1 MDVVGLDYATF
12 ADRSPFDLSGGEKR
26 RAAIAGVIAMQPKIL
41 ILDEPVAGLD
51 PVGREEILALVK
63 KLQKEVSPTVIM
75 VSHNMDDIA
84 VIADRIVAL
93 KDGKIVADGTPKE
106 VFSNRQLIS
115 DIGLDVPC
123 ASHLAD
129 EFISRGIPVAKDVIS
144 MDELCREL
152 ARIKA
157 EKEKKSDENSFENLD
172 KNDDVSSNNNDNSSA
187 QNEPVSDEK
196 NDSNFCK
203 NDGDDK
209 GVTDDV

>member
-1 MDVVGLDYATF
+1 
-12 ADRSPFDLSGGEKR
+12 
-26 RAAIAGVIAMQPKIL
+26 
-41 ILDEPVAGLD
+41 
-51 PVGREEILALVK
+51 
-63 KLQKEVSPTVIM
+63 
-75 VSHNMDDIA
+75 MDDIA

-93 KDGKIVADGTPKE
+93 KDGKIAIDGTPKE

-144 MDELCREL
+144 MDELSREL

-157 EKEKKSDENSFENLD
+157 EKEKNPNENSFENLD
-172 KNDDVSSNNNDNSSA
+172 KNDDVSSNKNDNSSA

-196 NDSNFCK
+196 NDPNFCE

>member
-1 MDVVGLDYATF
+1 
-12 ADRSPFDLSGGEKR
+12 
-26 RAAIAGVIAMQPKIL
+26 MQPKIL

-106 VFSNRQLIS
+106 VFSNRRLIS

-129 EFISRGIPVAKDVIS
+129 EFIARGIPVAKDVIS

-152 ARIKA
+152 ARIKT
-157 EKEKKSDENSFENLD
+157 EKEKKSGENSFENLD
-172 KNDDVSSNNNDNSSA
+172 KNADVSSDKNDNSSA
-187 QNEPVSDEK
+187 VSEQVSDDK
-196 NDSNFCK
+196 NGLNFRK
-203 NDGDDK
+203 IDGDDK